1 MSAHWAMPDFDA
13 MMPAR
18 GGDFNLNLARSDWCP
33 MYIEVLHVKG
43 VIVSQQEH
51 DVSAKW
57 LIGMH
62 AHQLDTFYATRS
74 GLKSVPNGNVQTCH
88 M

>member
-1 MSAHWAMPDFDA
+1 
-13 MMPAR
+13 
-18 GGDFNLNLARSDWCP
+18 
-33 MYIEVLHVKG
+33 MYIAVLHVKG
-43 VIVSQQEH
+43 VIVSQQERV
-51 DVSAKW
+51 VSAKW

>member
-1 MSAHWAMPDFDA
+1 
-13 MMPAR
+13 
-18 GGDFNLNLARSDWCP
+18 

-43 VIVSQQEH
+43 VIVSQQEL

-62 AHQLDTFYATRS
+62 THQLDTFYATRS
-74 GLKSVPNGNVQTCH
+74 GLKSVTDLFLLVMYKLAICEKHLNALQPIPIH
-88 M
+88 ILFY